1 MGREGRERGFSLVE
15 LMVGIVIIGI
25 VLVAAVPN
33 FVSYRE
39 TQRMHTTCDRLAAAC
54 RDARSRARARNHQ
67 IVMEYRTDANEVAI
81 IDDVNDNGAADADE
95 AVEVYALPEGASMA
109 GTSFAN
115 DQLVFNSRGRAL
127 AGGSITISVGDH
139 VDPLRVR
146 VSAGTG
152 EVRVVPVG
160 G

>member
-1 MGREGRERGFSLVE
+1 MRVHRGERGFSLPE

-33 FVSYRE
+33 FTSYRE
-39 TQRMHTTCDRLAAAC
+39 TQRMHTACDRLAAAC
-54 RDARSRARARNHQ
+54 RDARARARARNHQ
-67 IVMEYRTDANEVAI
+67 IVVDYRTDSNEVAI
-81 IDDVNDNGAADADE
+81 IDDVNDNGVADDDE
-95 AVEVYALPEGASMA
+95 AVEVYGLPDGAMLSA
-109 GTSFAN
+109 TTFTN

-139 VDPLRVR
+139 VDPQRVR

-152 EVRVVPVG
+152 EVRVVPVDG
-160 G
+160 